1 MISGLKKVF
10 HLGWSLGLFSLEE
23 GMVRDLIKIRILS
36 MCINNL
42 KGRKKWRQNFAIFCI
57 NYVSVSSLVASM
69 MFQYFVKVVPTVYM
83 KVDGEVSTFI
93 PVALAFHKN
102 HKPTCY
108 SSVFSCYIY
117 THLNRRWGYTLIA
130 VSVVVI
136 PVSHSACTIG
146 IRNEAASAQFFF
158 TACSTG

>member
-10 HLGWSLGLFSLEE
+10 HLGRSLGLFSLEK
-23 GMVRDLIKIRILS
+23 GMVRGDLINGHKY
-36 MCINNL
+36 L
-42 KGRKKWRQNFAIFCI
+42 KGRKKWRQNFAIFSI
-57 NYVSVSSLVASM
+57 NYVSVSLLVASM

-93 PVALAFHKN
+93 PVALAFYKN
-102 HKPTCY
+102 HKSTCY
-108 SSVFSCYIY
+108 SSVFSCYMY